1 MHDLLIQ
8 NATLPDGRRGVDIAV
23 RDGRI
28 ADVGPRLG
36 GDSARTLDAGGW
48 LVSPPFV
55 DPHFHIDATLSRGR
69 PRDNLSGTLLEGI
82 AIWGELA
89 PTLTHDDVAERA
101 RRLCHWSIANGCLAT
116 RSHVDVSDPKLVAV
130 EALLDLRKEIR
141 PWFDLQLVAFPQ
153 NGYYRQ
159 PGAAENLERA
169 LDMGVEVVGGI
180 PHFERTMQDG
190 ARSVRALCE
199 LAERR
204 GLLVDMHCD
213 ETDDP
218 MSRHIETLAHETTRL
233 GMAGRVCGSHLTSM
247 HSMDNYYVSKLLPLI
262 REAGLFAIAN
272 PLINITIQGRHD
284 TYPKRRG
291 LTRIREMLAEG
302 IPVALG
308 HDCVVDPWYA
318 LGTHDMLEVAK
329 MAIHVGLMTGVED
342 MLAMYESITSTAA
355 AAMHIEDY
363 GLEPGCHADLV
374 ILQADDPI
382 EAMRIQA
389 TRLHVLRRGEIIASS
404 APAESRVRLGETGV
418 AVDFTIRNSGAA
430 AG

>member
-8 NATLPDGRRGVDIAV
+8 NATLPDGRRDIEIAI
-23 RDGRI
+23 RGGRI

-36 GDSARTLDAGGW
+36 GDAARTLDAGGW

-89 PTLTHDDVAERA
+89 PTLTHDDVMERA
-101 RRLCHWSIANGCLAT
+101 RRLCHWSVANGCLAT
-116 RSHVDVSDPKLVAV
+116 RSHVDVSDPGLVAV
-130 EALLDLRKEIR
+130 EALLELRKEIS

-159 PGAAENLERA
+159 PGAVENLERA

-233 GMAGRVCGSHLTSM
+233 GMAGRVSGSHLTSM

-262 REAGLFAIAN
+262 REAELFAIAN

-291 LTRIREMLAEG
+291 LTRVREMIAEG

-342 MLAMYESITSTAA
+342 MRAMYDSVTGTAA

-374 ILQADDPI
+374 VLQASDPI

-389 TRLHVLRRGEIIASS
+389 RRLHVLRRGEVIASS
-404 APAESRVRLGETGV
+404 VPAESRVRFGETEV
-418 AVDFTIRNSGAA
+418 AVDFTIRNSGITI
-430 AG
+430 G